1 MDIYVGNLSRTTT
14 QETLRALFEA
24 YGTVSAVKI
33 IMDKFTGQ
41 PRGFGFVTMPEQG
54 EAEAAI
60 AALDGQEVDGRAI
73 RANQA
78 NPQTERPRRDS
89 RGGGNGNGGGFQRS
103 SRPSSRG
110 GSRY

>member
-1 MDIYVGNLSRTTT
+1 MDIYIGNLSRTTT
-14 QETLRALFEA
+14 QETLRSLFEA

-41 PRGFGFVTMPEQG
+41 PRGFGFVTMADQQ

-78 NPQTERPRRDS
+78 NPQTERPRRDMRPS
-89 RGGGNGNGGGFQRS
+89 NGGGERSRNGGGS
-103 SRPSSRG
+103 SRSN
-110 GSRY
+110 RY